1 MDYRAKTILAKY
13 INNRKNEF
21 GHNYEISPEEVLM
34 VWKCKTIQNY
44 KYILISTV
52 TEGCIFEL
60 TYNGDK
66 NEWYIDHYKKMN
78 KVVINNA
85 QVI

>member
-1 MDYRAKTILAKY
+1 
-13 INNRKNEF
+13 
-21 GHNYEISPEEVLM
+21 M